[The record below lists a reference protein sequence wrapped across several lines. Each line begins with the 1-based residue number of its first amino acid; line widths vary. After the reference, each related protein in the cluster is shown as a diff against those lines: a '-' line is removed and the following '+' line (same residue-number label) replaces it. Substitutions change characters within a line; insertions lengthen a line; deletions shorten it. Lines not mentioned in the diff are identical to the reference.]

1 MMIRS
6 VIMALLALII
16 ASCADQAD
24 PSNRRPK
31 VAISIL
37 VDLSETWHNAA
48 ADGLNRRVL
57 TTVGDSLVG
66 ASNRLPKPI
75 SVRFHAIGEASLG
88 REPICATDFRPSA
101 FGIGKVTKGTIR
113 KREDFARYV
122 SVDCPEVF
130 LARPVEPATEIV
142 AAIIT
147 ADRALALTRAGVPKV
162 FILLSDFKEESLS
175 PISFRGMSFK
185 GSKFI
190 LVYRTLPEDRFDPAQ
205 QKAKLADWK
214 RRLSRIGAEVD
225 VVDEN
230 AVLSSPKD
238 FEALIRTSSL

>member
-1 MMIRS
+1 MIRT
-6 VIMALLALII
+6 VILTLLAVVV
-16 ASCADQAD
+16 ASCADQED

-31 VAISIL
+31 VAVSVL
-37 VDLSETWHNAA
+37 VDLSETWHNPA
-48 ADGLNRRVL
+48 ADGLNQRVL
-57 TTVGDSLVG
+57 TTVGEALVG

-88 REPICATDFRPSA
+88 REPVCATDFRPSA
-101 FGIGKVTKGTIR
+101 FGIGKETKGTIR

-122 SVDCPEVF
+122 GVDCPALL
-130 LARPVEPATEIV
+130 LARPVEGSTEIV

-147 ADRALALTRAGVPKV
+147 ADRALALTREGVPKV
-162 FILLSDFKEESLS
+162 FVVLSDFKEESLS

-214 RRLSRIGAEVD
+214 RRLLRLGAEVD